1 MVRKISQ
8 RKWEGLRCE
17 EEAGIHRIGN
27 YHKSESRK
35 KGVNHKFFFIV
46 PYLVK
51 NMPAHVGG
59 VEVRGK
65 GRKAMRLR
73 MQSCVVL
80 SGTLRILNSCLMYT
94 SLNKYT
100 LYHGGV
106 LWL

>member
-1 MVRKISQ
+1 MESNMFLLVTDVIWELAEKNHERQVKII
-8 RKWEGLRCE
+8 
-17 EEAGIHRIGN
+17 AP
-27 YHKSESRK
+27 Y
-35 KGVNHKFFFIV
+35 
-46 PYLVK
+46 YLVK

-59 VEVRGK
+59 VKVRGK